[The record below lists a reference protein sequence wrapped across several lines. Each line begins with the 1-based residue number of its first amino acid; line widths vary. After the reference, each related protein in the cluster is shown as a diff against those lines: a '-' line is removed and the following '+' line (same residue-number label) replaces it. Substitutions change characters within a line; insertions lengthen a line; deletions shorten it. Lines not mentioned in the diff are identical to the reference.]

1 MKKLFISILFCVT
14 CIHAFSLIPGI
25 PMINIKWDIRYTQ
38 PWGGGKPFPKS
49 PVLPPEAPEAT
60 LENNVLTF
68 TSTHDDYTLTLL
80 DEDGEVAYQ
89 VVVPSTVNIVV
100 LPTTLSGE
108 FELQL
113 SSGDNYYFYCDIEL

>member
-1 MKKLFISILFCVT
+1 MKKFFISILFCVICLHT
-14 CIHAFSLIPGI
+14 FSQVPGVPI
-25 PMINIKWDIRYTQ
+25 ININWDIQYTQ
-38 PWGGGKPFPKS
+38 PWSGGKPFPKS

-60 LENNVLTF
+60 LQGNILTF

-80 DEDGEVAYQ
+80 DEDGEVVYQ
-89 VVVPSTVNIVV
+89 AVVPSTVNVVV

-113 SSGDNYYFYCDIEL
+113 DYGGNFYFYCEIEL

>member
-1 MKKLFISILFCVT
+1 MKRFLLIIVLFCSVSMY
-14 CIHAFSLIPGI
+14 AVVPDLFRLDFSVGYVV
-25 PMINIKWDIRYTQ
+25 K
-38 PWGGGKPFPKS
+38 PWPRPFPKS

-80 DEDGEVAYQ
+80 DEHGEVAYQ

>member
-1 MKKLFISILFCVT
+1 MKKLLISILLCVT
-14 CIHAFSLIPGI
+14 CLHAFSQIPGV

-49 PVLPPEAPEAT
+49 PALPPEAPEAT
-60 LENNVLTF
+60 LEDNVLTF
-68 TSTHDDYTLTLL
+68 TSTHDAYTLTLI

-89 VVVPSTVNIVV
+89 VVVPSTINIVV

-108 FELQL
+108 YELQL
-113 SSGDNYYFYCDIEL
+113 SSDTNYYFYCSIEL

>member
-1 MKKLFISILFCVT
+1 MKKVLLLFAFLCGLSINSYAQNGGLVNLE
-14 CIHAFSLIPGI
+14 FSVEIIKGI
-25 PMINIKWDIRYTQ
+25 GIGN
-38 PWGGGKPFPKS
+38 PFPKS

-60 LENNVLTF
+60 QEGNVLTF

-89 VVVPSTVNIVV
+89 AVVPSTVNVVV

-113 SSGDNYYFYCDIEL
+113 DYGGNFYFYCEIEL

>member
-1 MKKLFISILFCVT
+1 MKKLLISILLCVT
-14 CIHAFSLIPGI
+14 CLHAFSQIPGV

-49 PVLPPEAPEAT
+49 PALPPEAPEAT
-60 LENNVLTF
+60 LEDNVLTF
-68 TSTHDDYTLTLL
+68 TSAHDAYTLTLI

-113 SSGDNYYFYCDIEL
+113 SSDTNYYFYCGIEL